1 MDSKHG
7 ASVHVVRSALSVA
20 PVPRGK
26 SRPVNTGATE
36 HVISRALSVVPA
48 PRGRSKPVNTGTPV
62 HVTCPQGK
70 VKACEQGGIC
80 TCGKYSFEFV
90 PGTRGSQGHLTRGHL
105 YSCKCGTCPQG
116 DVKACE
122 HGASVHVVSTA
133 LSVVPAPLGKSLP
146 VDMGHLYMW

>member
-7 ASVHVVRSALSVA
+7 ASVHVVSSALSVV

-62 HVTCPQGK
+62 HVNCPQGK

-80 TCGKYSFEFV
+80 TCGKYSFEF
-90 PGTRGSQGHLTRGHL
+90 GTWHQGKSRPFNT
-105 YSCKCGTCPQG
+105 
-116 DVKACE
+116 
-122 HGASVHVVSTA
+122 GASVPLVSTA
-133 LSVVPAPLGKSLP
+133 LSVVPAPRRSKDL
-146 VDMGHLYMW
+146 